1 MFRLLRP
8 FEFHEP
14 ASVEEAV
21 ALLST
26 YGDGARVLA
35 GGTDLVVSMK
45 KRELG
50 PEHVIAISQLAE
62 LDFME
67 LDADGSLRLGPLVT
81 HAAIARSP
89 IVREHFAMLA
99 TACNEVGTPQIRN
112 MGTIGGNVCKAGP
125 SQDTP
130 PVLVALEAQLTLVG
144 PLGERI
150 VPLDQF
156 CTGPF
161 CTVMFADE
169 LLTQIRIPPLPPG
182 GVGCYTWCTKITAT
196 DETLVGAA
204 VVLVVDRG
212 SRMPRRQD
220 RVEFGGADS
229 DEGPRGGRYPAGQAA
244 HPGADRGSR
253 ADGRLGGTAPLAG
266 GVPSPHGAGLGRR
279 CRQRVVAAERRPG
292 RRRRRGH
299 GRRGDRAPGRRA
311 AA

>member
-14 ASVEEAV
+14 TSVEEAV

-26 YGDGARVLA
+26 YGDEARVLA

-50 PEHVIAISQLAE
+50 PEHVIAIGRLAA
-62 LDFME
+62 LDFLE
-67 LDADGSLRLGPLVT
+67 LEADGSLRIGPLVT

-99 TACNEVGTPQIRN
+99 SACNEVGTPQIRN

-130 PVLVALEAQLTLVG
+130 PALVALEAELTLVG
-144 PLGERI
+144 PLGERTI
-150 VPLDQF
+150 PLDQF

-161 CTVMFADE
+161 CTVLFADE
-169 LLTQIRIPPLPPG
+169 LLTQIRVPPIPPG
-182 GVGCYTWCTKITAT
+182 GAGCYKWCTKITVT

-204 VVLVVDRG
+204 VVLVVDRNHVCRDVKIAL
-212 SRMPRRQD
+212 SSVAPIAT
-220 RVEFGGADS
+220 RVRGA
-229 DEGPRGGRYPAGQAA
+229 EGILRGKRLTPELIEQAA
-244 HPGADRGSR
+244 QMAASEARPRSR
-253 ADGRLGGTAPLAG
+253 A
-266 GVPSPHGAGLGRR
+266 
-279 CRQRVVAAERRPG
+279 EY
-292 RRRRRGH
+292 RRRMVRVLV
-299 GRRGDRAPGRRA
+299 GDAVNELWLQCAGPDQGA
-311 AA
+311 TA

>member
-14 ASVEEAV
+14 ASVEDAV

-50 PEHVIAISQLAE
+50 PEHVIAISQLAD

-150 VPLDQF
+150 IPLDQF

-169 LLTQIRIPPLPPG
+169 LLTQIRIPPIPQG
-182 GVGCYTWCTKITAT
+182 GVGCYKWCTKITAT

-204 VVLVVDRG
+204 VVLVVDRDHVCRDVKIALSSVAPIATRVRG
-212 SRMPRRQD
+212 AEDILRGRRLTPELIEEAARMAASEARPR
-220 RVEFGGADS
+220 
-229 DEGPRGGRYPAGQAA
+229 
-244 HPGADRGSR
+244 SR
-253 ADGRLGGTAPLAG
+253 AEYRRRMVRVLVGDAVNELWLRSAGPAAGDGAGAAG
-266 GVPSPHGAGLGRR
+266 GETA
-279 CRQRVVAAERRPG
+279 
-292 RRRRRGH
+292 
-299 GRRGDRAPGRRA
+299 
-311 AA
+311 